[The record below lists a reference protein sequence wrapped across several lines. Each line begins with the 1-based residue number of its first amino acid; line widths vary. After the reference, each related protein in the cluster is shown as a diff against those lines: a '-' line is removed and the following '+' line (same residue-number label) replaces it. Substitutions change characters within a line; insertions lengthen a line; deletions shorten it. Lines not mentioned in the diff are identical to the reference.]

1 MFDSHVYASL
11 AIVLYVG
18 IEMYR
23 YTICKGE
30 HKSTRIITGVCLFIT
45 VLMAWN
51 ILAENRIDLENWRSF
66 GPQRESSVAEELPV
80 ISPEAERIK

>member
-18 IEMYR
+18 IKMYR
-23 YTICKGE
+23 YTVWKGE
-30 HKSTRIITGVCLFIT
+30 FKSTRIITSICLIIT

-51 ILAENRIDLENWRSF
+51 IIAENRIDFESWRSF
-66 GPQRESSVAEELPV
+66 GPQREASVAKDLPV